1 MKLTIENK
9 YHILGRVVKHDI
21 RMILPELVHKGETYM
36 FKALDDNKKYYRW
49 ELTREPMDA
58 GLFGSDR
65 YQLIFSDG
73 MIQQQNIIDKTMIK
87 DIDKFLYICASMMPY

>member
-9 YHILGRVVKHDI
+9 HHIMGKVVKHDI
-21 RMILPELVHKGETYM
+21 VMILPELVHKGETYM

-49 ELTREPMDA
+49 ELTRNPVPPEV
-58 GLFGSDR
+58 FGSDR

-73 MIQQQNIIDKTMIK
+73 INHQQNIVDKAMIM
-87 DIDKFLYICASMMPY
+87 DINKFLYICASMMPY